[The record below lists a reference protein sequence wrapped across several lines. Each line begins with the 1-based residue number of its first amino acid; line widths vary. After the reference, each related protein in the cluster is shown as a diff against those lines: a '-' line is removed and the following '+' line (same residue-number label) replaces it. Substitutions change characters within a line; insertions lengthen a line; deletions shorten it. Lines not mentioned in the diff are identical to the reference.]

1 MSLEDWVKNGWLVQH
16 KTSKREIQN
25 LLGIIERD
33 LKDCKVREISADWR
47 FAIAYNAALQ
57 CCTIALYCRG
67 YKPDRGQSEHY
78 RTIQSLVLT
87 MGNDYT
93 EIRDYLNACRAK
105 RNTSD
110 YDSAGTVSES
120 EVKELVNTSEELFL
134 RLKQW
139 LYDSYPQ
146 YIQK

>member
-67 YKPDRGQSEHY
+67 YKPARGQSEHY

-93 EIRDYLNACRAK
+93 EIRNYLNACRAK